1 MKVHSNNLICDILM
15 YIDEHINSKISIE
28 DLENRFFYNRYYI
41 MKLFK
46 SEIKLSIIE
55 YINSLRIYNS
65 LLQIRDTGTSLL
77 NIAFKNGF
85 YSIEYFS
92 ETFKKIVGVNPQI
105 VKSYFK
111 SKKYISASNIEKINN
126 SFLNL
131 YYINQIKEN
140 YLSKRKPDIS
150 PTKKLSIFK

>member
-1 MKVHSNNLICDILM
+1 MT
-15 YIDEHINSKISIE
+15 
-28 DLENRFFYNRYYI
+28 
-41 MKLFK
+41 
-46 SEIKLSIIE
+46 IIE
-55 YINSLRIYNS
+55 YINSIRVYNS
-65 LLQIRDTGTSLL
+65 IVQIRDTNNSLL
-77 NIAFKNGF
+77 NIAFKSGF

-111 SKKYISASNIEKINN
+111 GKKYISSSNIEKINN

-131 YYINQIKEN
+131 YYINQIKED
-140 YLSKRKPDIS
+140 YLSKRKPNIS

>member
-1 MKVHSNNLICDILM
+1 MYSNNLICEILK
-15 YIDEHINSKISIE
+15 YINENINSKITIE
-28 DLENRFFYNRYYI
+28 ELKNKFFYNKFYI
-41 MKLFK
+41 VKLFK
-46 SEIKLSIIE
+46 QEIHMTIIE
-55 YINSLRIYNS
+55 YINSIRVYNS
-65 LLQIRDTGTSLL
+65 IVQIRDTNNSLL
-77 NIAFKNGF
+77 NIAFKSGF

-111 SKKYISASNIEKINN
+111 GKKYISSSNIEKINN

-131 YYINQIKEN
+131 YYINQIKED
-140 YLSKRKPDIS
+140 YLSKRKPNIS

>member
-1 MKVHSNNLICDILM
+1 MYSNNLICNILV

-46 SEIKLSIIE
+46 SEIKLSVIE

-65 LLQIRDTGTSLL
+65 LLQIRDTDTSLL

-111 SKKYISASNIEKINN
+111 SKKYISSGNIEKINN
-126 SFLNL
+126 SMINL
-131 YYINQIKEN
+131 YELIKFKTN
-140 YLSKRKPDIS
+140 YLKNIKPKNNMV
-150 PTKKLSIFK
+150 KKFSIFR